1 MEKSDK
7 KRILTRVL
15 IVIAALT
22 LLSCCFL
29 GSTFAR
35 YVTNADGS
43 GTVGVAK
50 WDIGVSNATN
60 GTVKEVEFGELS
72 PSKAVWED
80 GKTRVNPCG
89 ATQAATIISNRG
101 EVDAAVTITLGT
113 DPTFKGA
120 DGTSVNSE
128 FNINGIV
135 SGAEQPSLAEAKETI
150 IIQFAVMT
158 SGTPGDSDWFNYSQ
172 SKSVTLK
179 PKDSCA
185 VYVRALWMSKDGART
200 NGEGVPYADLI
211 DTWLG
216 ENVASVSVDL
226 VLSAVQASE
235 LPTTPPPAP

>member
-43 GTVGVAK
+43 ASVGVAK
-50 WDIGVSNATN
+50 WDINVSNAAD
-60 GTVKEVEFGELS
+60 GTVNEVAFGELS
-72 PSKAVWED
+72 PSKAVWEN

-101 EVDAAVTITLGT
+101 EVNAAVTITLGT
-113 DPTFKGA
+113 DPTFKDA
-120 DGTSVNSE
+120 DGTSVNSK
-128 FNINGIV
+128 FNTNGMV
-135 SGAEQPSLAEAKETI
+135 SGAGQPSLDEAKKTI

-158 SGTPGDSDWFNYSQ
+158 SGTPGDNDWFNYSQ

-179 PKDSCA
+179 PQESCA
-185 VYVRALWMSKDGART
+185 VYVRALWMSKDGAGE
-200 NGEGVPYADLI
+200 NNEGVPFADLI

-235 LPTTPPPAP
+235 VPTTTPSAP

>member
-35 YVTNADGS
+35 YVTNASGS
-43 GTVGVAK
+43 ASVGVAK
-50 WDIGVSNATN
+50 WDIDVSNATN
-60 GTVKEVEFGELS
+60 GTVKEVAFGELS
-72 PSKAVWED
+72 PSMAAWEN
-80 GKTRVNPCG
+80 GKTRVNHCG
-89 ATQAATIISNRG
+89 GTQAATTISNKG

-120 DGTSVNSE
+120 DGTSVNKL
-128 FNINGIV
+128 FNIDGIV
-135 SGAEQPSLAEAKETI
+135 NGAGQPSLAEAKETI

-158 SGTPGDSDWFNYSQ
+158 FDTPEDSDWFNYSQ
-172 SKSVTLK
+172 SKTVTLK
-179 PKDSCA
+179 PWESCT
-185 VYVRALWMSKDGART
+185 VYVRALWMSKDGEGA
-200 NGEGVPYADLI
+200 NDEGVPYADLI

-235 LPTTPPPAP
+235 RPTSAP